1 MRTLKFIVN
10 GQELKKD
17 PACDFSRIVKG
28 TKGYLKVSFSLS
40 SEWSGCKVAAS
51 FWKLNAEHAVPV
63 IGNECEIP
71 EEVLTY
77 ENFYVQLTG
86 VRHGYRIKTT
96 KVLVTQ
102 EG

>member
-10 GQELKKD
+10 GQGLKKD
-17 PACDFSRIVKG
+17 PACDFSGIVKG
-28 TKGYLKVSFSLS
+28 TKGYLKASFSLS
-40 SEWSGCKVAAS
+40 SEWNGCKVAAS
-51 FWKLNAEHAVPV
+51 FWKLNKEHAAPV

-77 ENFYVQLTG
+77 DNFYVQLTG
-86 VRHGYRIKTT
+86 VRPGYRIKTT